1 MSGLGAGGAR
11 GAPGGGNGIRN
22 GNGRR
27 DAGVSRGGNSIE
39 GGLNTPGSGGEFGEF
54 GRGDGHRTTG
64 VPAGPGTGGR
74 ASAGR
79 SSPDGSGD
87 SGDSGS
93 DSGGGDRGRGRVLVV
108 DDDAAIRRSLRRGL
122 RLNGFAVEL
131 AEGGR
136 RALSL
141 MREQPADVVV
151 LDISMPDVDGIQVCQ
166 AIRDDGDDVPVL
178 MLSALDETADRI
190 AGLQAGGDDYLVKP
204 FALQE
209 LVLRLEALLRRRTP
223 PYPAPAASAP
233 NASAPNASAATA
245 PAPGHTPEPAPG
257 AAEAIRVSGL
267 VINPATREAHRDGEP
282 LPLTRREFEL
292 LLVLARNA
300 GIVLTRDQLLERVW
314 GYDFEVRT
322 DAVDT
327 FISYLRRKTESG
339 GRPRLLHTVRGVGF
353 VLREEK

>member
-1 MSGLGAGGAR
+1 MSGDAGPAGG
-11 GAPGGGNGIRN
+11 
-22 GNGRR
+22 
-27 DAGVSRGGNSIE
+27 E
-39 GGLNTPGSGGEFGEF
+39 
-54 GRGDGHRTTG
+54 
-64 VPAGPGTGGR
+64 
-74 ASAGR
+74 
-79 SSPDGSGD
+79 
-87 SGDSGS
+87 
-93 DSGGGDRGRGRVLVV
+93 RGRVLVV

-136 RALSL
+136 EALAL
-141 MREQPADVVV
+141 MRERPADVVV
-151 LDISMPDVDGIQVCQ
+151 LDISMPDVSGIQVCQ
-166 AIRDDGDDVPVL
+166 ALRDGGDDVPVL

-209 LVLRLEALLRRRTP
+209 LVLRLDALLRRR
-223 PYPAPAASAP
+223 APATGPAGAGGGGGSAGAGTGP
-233 NASAPNASAATA
+233 DAP
-245 PAPGHTPEPAPG
+245 PGAGPSTSPGAGPG
-257 AAEAIRVSGL
+257 AAEAVRVGSL
-267 VINPATREAHRDGEP
+267 ELNPATREAHRDGEQ

-327 FISYLRRKTESG
+327 FVSYVRRKTESG
-339 GRPRLLHTVRGVGF
+339 GRPRLLQTVRGVGF
-353 VLREEK
+353 VLREEKQ